1 MPWDD
6 AAIIDLPS
14 RSEGEPPAVERAEG
28 AAPRPAQDTTPQN
41 AVLRYEYR
49 GAQVV
54 EAQGE
59 YDLHSVGPLADALW
73 RAVETHPMVI
83 LDASRI
89 TFADSSAL
97 NLMLLVHRTGKL
109 RVTAPSA
116 QVQRLCAITGADG
129 VLQIR
134 DTIADAVAG

>member
-6 AAIIDLPS
+6 AAIIDLPP
-14 RSEGEPPAVERAEG
+14 RSEGTLPAAERAGGE
-28 AAPRPAQDTTPQN
+28 APRH
-41 AVLRYEYR
+41 AVVRYEYR

-54 EAQGE
+54 EARGE
-59 YDLHSVGPLADALW
+59 YDLHSVDALADALW
-73 RAVETHPMVI
+73 EAVETHPTVI

-97 NLMLLVHRTGKL
+97 NLMILVHRTGKL

-129 VLQIR
+129 VLHIR
-134 DTIADAVAG
+134 DTIADAVAD